1 MSIQTIVAAFDTGE
15 HAAAAV
21 RALKAG
27 GFHANDISIFDRS
40 RFGGANAAALREPG
54 IWNRLLGGDLFKHEA
69 HIYGAAVEQGGTVV
83 TVRVPESEVAHASG
97 ILNVHRPVD
106 VHDRAV
112 TTGIA
117 PVAHVE
123 AAAKQIAAAPL
134 AAVQTVAVTAKATE
148 IHDEVLRRAETERE
162 VEENVTLHEEHAE
175 VLRRAVSQPA
185 NLADID
191 WNDAEIEVVETAERA
206 LVSKTARVI
215 EEIELKK
222 VGTDHIET
230 IHEKLRRQQA
240 EFVRMDANG
249 RPVR

>member
-1 MSIQTIVAAFDTGE
+1 MAAYAPVLT
-15 HAAAAV
+15 
-21 RALKAG
+21 RL
-27 GFHANDISIFDRS
+27 
-40 RFGGANAAALREPG
+40 GGARRE
-54 IWNRLLGGDLFKHEA
+54 RAQQLFSYL
-69 HIYGAAVEQGGTVV
+69 IV
-83 TVRVPESEVAHASG
+83 
-97 ILNVHRPVD
+97 N
-106 VHDRAV
+106 
-112 TTGIA
+112 
-117 PVAHVE
+117 
-123 AAAKQIAAAPL
+123 
-134 AAVQTVAVTAKATE
+134 
-148 IHDEVLRRAETERE
+148 
-162 VEENVTLHEEHAE
+162 
-175 VLRRAVSQPA
+175 RRAVSQPA